1 MFVIRMFTDARPYTF
16 VLVEGLTELC
26 ARADLRMR
34 VHKPVMFFLSPP
46 FRSYEHINV
55 SVCACAC
62 AADVITWRY
71 TDARSYTNASFVFKP

>member
-1 MFVIRMFTDARPYTF
+1 MFVIRMFTDARPYIY
-16 VLVEGLTELC
+16 VVVEHDTELC

-34 VHKPVMFFLSPP
+34 VHKPVMFLLPPP

-62 AADVITWRY
+62 VTDVVTWRY
-71 TDARSYTNASFVFKP
+71 MDARSYTNASFVFKP